1 MYYSF
6 PSQADV
12 FFRYIKSDHLFPTCF
27 KTTNYYIYSV
37 ICFSMIRSKVHAR
50 IQKMFPGGGSE
61 EELGFGGEGELGEAY
76 FSGFYCVNFIN
87 FHFSDTPPTI

>member
-27 KTTNYYIYSV
+27 KTTNYYIYIYSV

-50 IQKMFPGGGSE
+50 IQKMFPGGDPRKNWDSGEKGSWARHI
-61 EELGFGGEGELGEAY
+61 FQ
-76 FSGFYCVNFIN
+76 NFIV
-87 FHFSDTPPTI
+87 

>member
-50 IQKMFPGGGSE
+50 IQKKFPGGW
-61 EELGFGGEGELGEAY
+61 GGPRKNWDSGEKRSWARHI
-76 FSGFYCVNFIN
+76 FQNFIV
-87 FHFSDTPPTI
+87 